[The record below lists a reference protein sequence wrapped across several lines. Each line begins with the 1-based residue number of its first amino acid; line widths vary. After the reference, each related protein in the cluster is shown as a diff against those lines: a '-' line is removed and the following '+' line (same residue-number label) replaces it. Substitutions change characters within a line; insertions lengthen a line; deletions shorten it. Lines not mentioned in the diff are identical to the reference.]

1 MIVILIIMNFYG
13 MSDKAILREL
23 GRRVKQQRLA
33 KNLTQASLAKMAG
46 LNRMTVVKLEQGKT
60 STLLTFVQVLHALGS
75 LDGLES
81 FLPDLGP
88 SPLQVARMKGKKRF
102 RASSSNI
109 QPRNS
114 EDSSW

>member
-1 MIVILIIMNFYG
+1 MNFYG

-23 GRRVKQQRLA
+23 GRRVKQRRLA
-33 KNLTQASLAKMAG
+33 KNLTQESLAKMAG

-60 STLLTFVQVLHALGS
+60 STLLTFIQVLHALGS

-81 FLPDLGP
+81 FLPELGP
-88 SPLQVARMKGKKRF
+88 SPLQVAKMKGKERS

-109 QPRNS
+109 QPWDS

>member
-1 MIVILIIMNFYG
+1 MNFYG

-23 GRRVKQQRLA
+23 GRRVKQRRLA
-33 KNLTQASLAKMAG
+33 KNLTQERLAKMAG
-46 LNRMTVVKLEQGKT
+46 VNRMTVVKLEQGKT
-60 STLLTFVQVLHALGS
+60 STLLTFIQVLHALGS

-81 FLPDLGP
+81 FLPELGP
-88 SPLQVARMKGKKRF
+88 SPLQVARMKGKERA

-109 QPRNS
+109 QPWDS

>member
-1 MIVILIIMNFYG
+1 MKFYG

-23 GRRVKQQRLA
+23 GRRVKQKRLA
-33 KNLTQASLAKMAG
+33 KNLTQKRLAKMAG
-46 LNRMTVVKLEQGKT
+46 VSRMTIVNLEKGKAA
-60 STLLTFVQVLHALGS
+60 TLLTFVQVLHALGS

-88 SPLQVARMKGKKRF
+88 SPLQVAKMKGKERS

-109 QPRNS
+109 QPWDS

>member
-1 MIVILIIMNFYG
+1 MNFYG

-33 KNLTQASLAKMAG
+33 KNLTQESLAKMAG
-46 LNRMTVVKLEQGKT
+46 VNRMTVVKLEQGKT

-81 FLPDLGP
+81 FLPNLGP
-88 SPLQVARMKGKKRF
+88 SPLQVAKMKGKKRS
-102 RASSSNI
+102 RASSSKI
-109 QPRNS
+109 QPRDS

>member
-1 MIVILIIMNFYG
+1 MNFYG

-23 GRRVKQQRLA
+23 GRRVRQRRLA
-33 KNLTQASLAKMAG
+33 KNLTQESLAEMAG
-46 LNRMTVVKLEQGKT
+46 VSRMTVVKLEQGRT
-60 STLLTFVQVLHALGS
+60 ATLLTFVQVLHALGS

-88 SPLQVARMKGKKRF
+88 SPLQVAKMKGKERS
-102 RASSSNI
+102 RASGSNVP
-109 QPRNS
+109 PRDN